1 MRSVQDIR
9 NACGGA
15 SLDQRPSD
23 ASMSGRDAMETPKIE
38 IRGVVK
44 RFHASCVVEAVS
56 RTDIA
61 IRAGEFVCLVGPSGC
76 GKSTLLR
83 MLAGLQLPSEGSI
96 TIHASSDRLVPTA
109 TVFQGYNIFP
119 WKTIEAN
126 VRFGL
131 ELAGVPQREIGA
143 RTATWLTKMGLRDFV
158 HAYPP
163 ALSGGMLQRV
173 AIARAL
179 AVEPEILLLDEPFAA
194 LDPQTRRIMQEELLA
209 LWQESRRTV
218 VLVTH
223 SLQEAIL
230 LGDRIIVMSARPG
243 RVIAEFEVPFSRP
256 RKPSITS
263 DPSFAALDEKIW
275 GLLHDEVEKSFHGE
289 VGR

>member
-1 MRSVQDIR
+1 MNTLEN
-9 NACGGA
+9 NAAIKSQVLA
-15 SLDQRPSD
+15 S
-23 ASMSGRDAMETPKIE
+23 PKIE
-38 IRGVVK
+38 IQNVTK
-44 RFHASCVVEAVS
+44 RFHSGNTVVEALS
-56 RTDIA
+56 STDVT
-61 IRAGEFVCLVGPSGC
+61 IRAGEFVCLIGPSGC

-83 MLAGLQLPSEGSI
+83 MLAGLHLPSAGTV
-96 TIHASSDRLVPTA
+96 TIHASSPRAVPTA

-126 VRFGL
+126 IRFGL
-131 ELAGVPQREIGA
+131 ELAGVPRQEISS
-143 RTATWLTKMGLRDFV
+143 RVTKWLAKMGLTDFA

-230 LGDRIIVMSARPG
+230 LGDRLVVMSARPG
-243 RVIAEFEVPFSRP
+243 RVIAEFTVPFERP
-256 RKPSITS
+256 RKPSIIS
-263 DPSFAALDEKIW
+263 DPAFAALDQQIW
-275 GLLHDEVEKSFHGE
+275 GLLHDEVQKSFLGE
-289 VGR
+289 VAK